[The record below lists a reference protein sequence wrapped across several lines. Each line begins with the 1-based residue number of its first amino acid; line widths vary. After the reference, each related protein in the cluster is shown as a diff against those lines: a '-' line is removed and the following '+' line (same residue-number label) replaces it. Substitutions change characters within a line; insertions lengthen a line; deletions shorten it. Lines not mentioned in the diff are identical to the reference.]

1 MTRREQERLVGR
13 YLGGELTGAEEQEFF
28 IQVAVDNDLRQ
39 TLKAYNVVDSA
50 LHKHRETIPVQHP
63 ASRERMVTMLRQAAA
78 MNPPQQQAAQYRRT
92 GIVAIVG
99 SWFNRRTAFAS
110 ATTFIWMIA
119 GFSAFALITGAVV
132 VAPILTS
139 SDEGAK
145 PPAAVQRAAKPN
157 GTSSAPATQKISEV
171 PTATDITTDEQ
182 PTLRSDN
189 QITTTET
196 LPARTVGTQQKASN
210 INALSQRR
218 AIRTAS
224 QTDAATAQA
233 TTEAE
238 AATTSQNPSTVER
251 PRKDTINMRAKV
263 KVLRP

>member
-78 MNPPQQQAAQYRRT
+78 MNPPQQQQAAQYRRT

-157 GTSSAPATQKISEV
+157 GTSSAPATQKISEI
-171 PTATDITTDEQ
+171 PTATDTAANEQ

-210 INALSQRR
+210 INAVSQRR

-224 QTDAATAQA
+224 QTDAAATQA
-233 TTEAE
+233 TTDQT
-238 AATTSQNPSTVER
+238 AAPTNSSTVER
-251 PRKDTINMRAKV
+251 PHKDTINMRAKV